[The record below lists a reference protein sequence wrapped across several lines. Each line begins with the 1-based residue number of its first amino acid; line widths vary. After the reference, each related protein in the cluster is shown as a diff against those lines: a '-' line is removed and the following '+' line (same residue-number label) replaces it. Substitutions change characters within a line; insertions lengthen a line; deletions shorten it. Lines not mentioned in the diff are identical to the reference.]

1 MKIFLDANIILD
13 ILDIKR
19 EFHEY
24 SVKTYEYLIL
34 NHQIFTSCDLITTIY
49 YINAKIDKEKA
60 ILNIQKII
68 KTLTLIEFSNE
79 DVEKACDLMLRD
91 KDFKDLEDTLQ
102 YIMAKKQNCNMII
115 SNDENF
121 VSKDIEI
128 LNSKEFFNRF
138 IKE

>member
-79 DVEKACDLMLRD
+79 DVEKACDLMLRN